1 MITNKLAKADF
12 LGKGL
17 GFPPTFKK
25 SASAGG
31 DIVMVEGALDIQQ
44 SLQILLSTRPGE
56 RVLQPD
62 FGCNLDTMLFEPLTL
77 SLLSLM
83 QDTVKTAIIR
93 HEPRIIVND
102 VRIDASDQ
110 LEGTVMIQ
118 VDYTIRSNNSRFN
131 FVFPFY
137 IREGTDVGR

>member
-12 LGKGL
+12 LGRGL
-17 GFPPTFKK
+17 GFPPTFTK
-25 SASAGG
+25 SSLAGG

-83 QDTVKTAIIR
+83 QNTVKTAIIR

-102 VRIDASDQ
+102 VRMNASSQ
-110 LEGTVMIQ
+110 LEGSVMIQ

-137 IREGTDVGR
+137 IQEGTDVGR

>member
-17 GFPPTFKK
+17 GFPPTFRK
-25 SASAGG
+25 SSLTGG

-83 QDTVKTAIIR
+83 QDAVKTAIIR
-93 HEPRIIVND
+93 HEPRITVNE
-102 VRIDASDQ
+102 VRIDSSQQ
-110 LEGTVMIQ
+110 LEGRVLIQ

-137 IREGTDVGR
+137 IQEGTDVGR